1 MDLMQLEMFVAM
13 VEEKSFHKAA
23 ERVLRTQPAVSIALR
38 KLEQEIGAPLFDR
51 SNRVSYNLTD
61 TGDVL
66 YAYAKRILN
75 LRDEAKLAL
84 QELHSIQSG
93 RVRIGANESTT
104 LYVLPKLIVAF
115 REQYPNVKIEV
126 YRHVSTR
133 LPLELRE
140 RNLDFAILSFPP
152 EDKELEAFPIMSD
165 QLVLIMSPEHRLA
178 SRDRVSIKELGG
190 ESFIAHNVR
199 SPSREKVIEAFRRF
213 QTPLNIGIE
222 IATIETIKRF
232 VSMKLGLAFVP
243 LMCVQEEVSRGEL
256 AVVPV
261 DGFRHERQLW
271 VVRRRTD
278 AHSHAA
284 EAFMTVINS
293 LSAEMLRT
301 SSVRNENTSEKK
313 EDTAERSPES
323 TRLLN

>member
-13 VEEKSFHKAA
+13 VEERSFHKAA

-38 KLEQEIGAPLFDR
+38 KLEQELGAPLFDR
-51 SNRVSYNLTD
+51 SNRSSYNLTD
-61 TGDVL
+61 TGEIL
-66 YAYAKRILN
+66 YGYAKRMLN
-75 LRDEAKLAL
+75 LRDDAKLAL
-84 QELHSIQSG
+84 EELHSVRSG

-115 REQYPNVKIEV
+115 RERYPKVKIEV
-126 YRHVSTR
+126 YRHVSAR
-133 LPLELRE
+133 LPAELHE

-152 EDKELEAFPIMSD
+152 EDRELEAFAIMSD
-165 QLVLIMSPEHRLA
+165 ELVLISSPDHRLA
-178 SRDRVSIKELGG
+178 GRDRVSIRELGG
-190 ESFIAHNVR
+190 ESFVAHNVR

-232 VSMKLGLAFVP
+232 VAMKLGLAFVP
-243 LMCVQEEVSRGEL
+243 LMCVQEETARGEL
-256 AVVPV
+256 AVIPV
-261 DGFRHERQLW
+261 EGFRHERQLW

-284 EAFMTVINS
+284 EAFMTVIS
-293 LSAEMLRT
+293 ALSTEFGKSGSNQTARGP
-301 SSVRNENTSEKK
+301 K
-313 EDTAERSPES
+313 DAERNSKAPDS
-323 TRLLN
+323 TGLLN

>member
-13 VEEKSFHKAA
+13 VEERSFHKAA

-51 SNRVSYNLTD
+51 SNRASYNITD
-61 TGDVL
+61 TGEIL
-66 YAYAKRILN
+66 YGDAKRMLN
-75 LRDEAKLAL
+75 LRDEARLAL

-104 LYVLPKLIVAF
+104 LYVLPRLIVAF
-115 REQYPNVKIEV
+115 REQYPKVKIEV

-133 LPLELRE
+133 LPVELRE
-140 RNLDFAILSFPP
+140 RNVDFAILSFPP
-152 EDKELEAFPIMSD
+152 DDKELESFPIMND
-165 QLVLIMSPEHRLA
+165 ELVLIASPDHRLA
-178 SRDRVSIKELGG
+178 GRARVSIRELGG
-190 ESFIAHNVR
+190 ESFVAHNVR

-232 VSMKLGLAFVP
+232 VSMRLGLAFVP
-243 LMCVQEEVSRGEL
+243 LMCVQEEVARGEL
-256 AVVPV
+256 AVIPV

-284 EAFMTVINS
+284 DAFMTVINS
-293 LSAEMLRT
+293 LSPEMLRAGT
-301 SSVRNENTSEKK
+301 QGDKKLKK
-313 EDTAERSPES
+313 ENDGRDIPDS
-323 TRLLN
+323 TGLLN